1 MHSVSIRDAR
11 AHLADIIDQVSA
23 GGAVAIT
30 RRGREVARIVPAAQ
44 AVRPLPSRAAARS
57 AMVKRGA
64 KVTRSTVGA
73 MRDEE
78 RW

>member
-11 AHLADIIDQVSA
+11 ANLADIIAQVGS
-23 GGAVAIT
+23 GQVVAIT

-44 AVRPLPSRAAARS
+44 AVRPLPSRTTARA

-64 KVTRSTVGA
+64 KVTRSTVA
-73 MRDEE
+73 MMRAEE
-78 RW
+78 R

>member
-11 AHLADIIDQVSA
+11 AHLADIIAQV
-23 GGAVAIT
+23 GNGQAVSIT

-44 AVRPLPSRAAARS
+44 AVRPLPSRATTR
-57 AMVKRGA
+57 
-64 KVTRSTVGA
+64 TRSTVTVI
-73 MRDEE
+73 RSEE

>member
-11 AHLADIIDQVSA
+11 AHLADIIAQV
-23 GGAVAIT
+23 GNGQAVVIT

-44 AVRPLPSRAAARS
+44 AIRPLPNRAKTRA

-64 KVTRSTVGA
+64 KVTRSTVTVI
-73 MRDEE
+73 RSEE

>member
-11 AHLADIIDQVSA
+11 AHLADIIAQVGA
-23 GGAVAIT
+23 GQTVAIT
-30 RRGREVARIVPAAQ
+30 RRGREVARIVPAAH
-44 AVRPLPSRAAARS
+44 AVRPLPSRATTRA

-64 KVTRSTVGA
+64 KVTRNTVTVI
-73 MRDEE
+73 RSEE

>member
-11 AHLADIIDQVSA
+11 AHLADIIAQV
-23 GGAVAIT
+23 GNGQTVAIT
-30 RRGREVARIVPAAQ
+30 RRGREVARIVPAVQ
-44 AVRPLPSRAAARS
+44 AVRPLPSRATTRA

-64 KVTRSTVGA
+64 KVTRSTVTVL
-73 MRDEE
+73 RSEE

>member
-11 AHLADIIDQVSA
+11 AHLADIIAQV
-23 GGAVAIT
+23 GNGQVVAIT

-44 AVRPLPSRAAARS
+44 AVRPLPSRATTRA

-64 KVTRSTVGA
+64 KVTRSTVTVI
-73 MRDEE
+73 RSEE

>member
-11 AHLADIIDQVSA
+11 AHLADLIARVGAGQV
-23 GGAVAIT
+23 VAIT
-30 RRGREVARIVPAAQ
+30 RRGREVARLVPATR
-44 AVRPLPSRAAARS
+44 AVRPLPKRADTRK

-64 KVTRSTVGA
+64 KVSRSTVVM
-73 MRDEE
+73 MRREE

>member
-1 MHSVSIRDAR
+1 MHNVSIRDAR

-44 AVRPLPSRAAARS
+44 AVSPLPSRAAIRS
-57 AMVKRGA
+57 AMVTRGA
-64 KVTRSTVGA
+64 TTTTSVVSTMRS
-73 MRDEE
+73 EE

>member
-44 AVRPLPSRAAARS
+44 AASPLPNRAAVRT

-64 KVTRSTVGA
+64 KTTRSVVTT
-73 MRDEE
+73 MRSEE

>member
-1 MHSVSIRDAR
+1 MHSVSVRDAR
-11 AHLADIIDQVSA
+11 AHLAELIDQVSA

-44 AVRPLPSRAAARS
+44 SVLPLPSRKIARA
-57 AMVKRGA
+57 AMVKHGA
-64 KVTRSTVGA
+64 KVTRSTVTTL
-73 MRDEE
+73 RSEE

>member
-11 AHLADIIDQVSA
+11 AHLADIIAQV
-23 GGAVAIT
+23 GNGQAVAIT

-44 AVRPLPSRAAARS
+44 AVRPFPSRATTRA

-64 KVTRSTVGA
+64 KVTRSTVTVI
-73 MRDEE
+73 RSEE